1 MRRDMAVG
9 AKVEEAGYVFGKE
22 SMSGLQHGGKIRL

>member
-1 MRRDMAVG
+1 MRRSMAVG

-22 SMSGLQHGGKIRL
+22 SMSGLQHGG